1 MFVQNLNAKQQAAL
15 LYMAKAVAHA
25 DGNMDELQ
33 LGMME
38 ILAKQAEAGV
48 KEMVVPLDEL
58 PILFD
63 TERSRCS
70 LLLELLGI
78 AHVNNEYHVH
88 EKDLIGQYANIL
100 QISPEKLIALEAWVE
115 KQIALSQEIETILG

>member
-15 LYMAKAVAHA
+15 LYMAKVVAHA

-63 TERSRCS
+63 TERVAAVHYCLSCWV
-70 LLLELLGI
+70 LLM
-78 AHVNNEYHVH
+78 
-88 EKDLIGQYANIL
+88 LIMNITFMKK
-100 QISPEKLIALEAWVE
+100 I
-115 KQIALSQEIETILG
+115 